1 MPEEK
6 GLRIPI
12 KADADEQ
19 QIKQEAKKA
28 EKAINDNIK
37 IEKMTLDFD
46 KSELQKNLKQ
56 AIQNIAQAKAQGDK
70 KLEFRAK
77 LEAQQFIN
85 GIKKIDGEID
95 KLDKKTKAPWGFF
108 STVSNFFV
116 GGAVALGVTNLW
128 KKIIDL
134 WNNLQQAQISFTTM
148 LWSAE
153 KANDLLNQLN
163 DFAKKTP
170 FEIQGIRENATQ
182 LLAMGVSAEEMIP
195 TLKALGDVSAW
206 LNVPLERLALN
217 YGQVLTKGKLTWQE
231 LRDFTTAWVPLLDE
245 LSKNLGKS
253 KNEITDMISKSQITA
268 EEVKKAFQTMSS
280 EGGKFADLMYEQS
293 QTLQGQRSNFMDT
306 LSQMGEKIGLAV
318 IPALSDMISTTAEA
332 TDNLDQMG
340 NAWMSG
346 SEMISRGILIVI
358 NGIRS
363 LVLAIQTAWKFL
375 WTLFNGIWTTVSAL
389 FSDILTSAS
398 NLLSAW
404 KKVFSALWNNIKT
417 WILKGINSALWGL
430 NGLLKWIK
438 DKFDIDLWEIKLFDE
453 WQFEDFTDGKE
464 LFNFDS
470 TKKAADEFSRY
481 MGQTIDEIWKDW
493 TWLGTQI
500 SKEFDNVSKVF
511 SWKWKAS
518 WGGTGGLSSLLDTSW
533 SGTRSWSGKG
543 SKNSAVEQKKK
554 ELQELRDLRIQEIQ
568 ESEDDELTKNKKL
581 LEVYD
586 RYKDEMLKIEGK
598 TNDELL
604 KSTAE
609 YIKDYNKQ
617 RMKSYEDEQ
626 KEGEKHIKNIEKIWE
641 EIEKIWSKWTEY
653 KDKALWNLR
662 EVNNQLKELDDD
674 FIEDTSDRYNDLLEK
689 KRELLSDNTNIQ
701 DYAKRYSKETLQG
714 MQESWTKELWDIDI
728 KKILEYQEIMQEIQ
742 FIEEKFSDEMKE
754 RIVQTEQ
761 LTETEKKYQEY
772 LEKRN
777 TLLEQSKIY
786 EAYSSQEDLWGEK
799 ALKMEDGVMKYYD
812 KEKEAFVEIQDFK
825 NQEIAR
831 ELLTQQEKLE
841 SEYQMKVEEQQKEH
855 ELLKQHTA
863 EMYNIYKTD
872 TENFQKE
879 LDKKKISVEKY
890 VADVKRA
897 LASIPSSYRAYWWTL
912 NKGVTLV
919 GENGPEAII
928 ARQSS
933 YVQPRNAVSNNST
946 VYNNQSSLSI
956 GGMNIWFN
964 NIDEM
969 LSELKTRMTYRQ

>member
-37 IEKMTLDFD
+37 IEKMTLNFD
-46 KSELQKNLKQ
+46 KSELEKNLKQ

-85 GIKKIDGEID
+85 GIKNIDKEID
-95 KLDKKTKAPWGFF
+95 KLDQKTKAPWGFF
-108 STVSNFFV
+108 SSVSNFFV

-128 KKIIDL
+128 KKIIEL
-134 WNNLQQAQISFTTM
+134 WGNLEQAQISFSTM

-163 DFAKKTP
+163 EFAKKTP
-170 FEIQGIRENATQ
+170 FEIQGIRENAKQ

-206 LNVPLERLALN
+206 LSVPLERLALN

-268 EEVKKAFQTMSS
+268 EDVKKAFKTMSDS
-280 EGGKFADLMYEQS
+280 WWKFADLMYEQS
-293 QTLQGQRSNFMDT
+293 ATLEGQRSNFMDT

-318 IPALSDMISTTAEA
+318 IPALSDMISSTSEA

-375 WTLFNGIWTTVSAL
+375 WTLFNGIGTTASAL
-389 FSDILTSAS
+389 FSDIINSAV

-404 KKVFSALWNNIKT
+404 KKVFSALGNNIKT
-417 WILKGINSALWGL
+417 WILKGVNSALWGL

-438 DKFDIDLWEIKLFDE
+438 DKFDIDLWQIQLFDE
-453 WQFEDFTDGKE
+453 WQIEDYTDDRE
-464 LFNFDS
+464 LFNFDA

-493 TWLGTQI
+493 TWLGAQI
-500 SKEFDNVSKVF
+500 SKEFDNVNKIF
-511 SWKWKAS
+511 SWKWKTGWWS
-518 WGGTGGLSSLLDTSW
+518 WWGTW
-533 SGTRSWSGKG
+533 WGTWWGWWTSWSGKG

-586 RYKDEMLKIEGK
+586 RYKDEMLKIDWK

-604 KSTAE
+604 KSTEE

-617 RMKSYEDEQ
+617 RLKSYQDEQ

-662 EVNNQLKELDDD
+662 EVNNELQELDKD
-674 FIEDTSDRYNDLLEK
+674 FVEDTSDRYNDLLEK
-689 KRELLSDNTNIQ
+689 KRELLSDNSSIK

-714 MQESWTKELWDIDI
+714 MQESWTKELWEIDI
-728 KKILEYQEIMQEIQ
+728 KKILEYQDILKEIE
-742 FIEEKFSDEMKE
+742 FIEEKFAGEFKDK
-754 RIVQTEQ
+754 IVQTEK

-786 EAYSSQEDLWGEK
+786 EAYSSQEDLGEN
-799 ALKMEDGVMKYYD
+799 ALKMEDGVISYYD

-841 SEYQMKVEEQQKEH
+841 SEYQMKVEEQQQEY
-855 ELLKQHTA
+855 ELMKQHSL
-863 EMYNIYKTD
+863 EMMNIYQTD
-872 TENFQKE
+872 TANFQKE

-919 GENGPEAII
+919 WENGPEAII

-956 GGMNIWFN
+956 GGMNFGFN